1 MTKMKRLFTLFLALV
16 MVASLLAACGGNSE
30 APAVEAPAAD
40 APAAEA
46 PATEAPK
53 SDEPIVLNMSMNSAW
68 ADLIPYNQSTGGN
81 YSILVLSLIYDRL
94 YAYDADGNIVPRAA
108 DSWEIGEDKMS
119 CTFHLN
125 KNAKWHDG
133 EPVTAEDYVFAAE
146 MITDPANGCNSK
158 SHYYIMK
165 GTDTSGIADG
175 TGLGVEAIDDYTVKY
190 YFDEIISE
198 DVTFRLYLQAYMPL
212 PKHLLENVDPAD
224 YLTCDLWNH
233 PIGSGPLKFESTI
246 PGSNLTLVANE
257 DYHLGAPKFDQLNIT
272 VMNGDSA
279 VTALLS
285 GDIDVM
291 YPAPSRE
298 NFLAMEG
305 SDILS
310 YYYAKYPTNQR
321 CLYINNKFGID
332 KRVRQAVDKA
342 VDRESIA
349 AMIGDA
355 IPIETPVQVGS
366 EYLDPECTYTYDPEA
381 AKAIL
386 ADAIADG
393 AYDPSEPLLIV
404 TSGSA
409 GEKLCALVEQ
419 NLEAV
424 GFNIEVQMMEAAT
437 MFAGFTDGS
446 VTMGTVSKDSNFNPL
461 YMRTALTNKR
471 SSYIGWQTE
480 LWDDIATEFMNA
492 ANHEEEIAIMKKF
505 QETWI
510 DEVPSIFLCAAYS
523 NYAYNNRLG
532 DGESL
537 GLENAAYG
545 CLPVWEWNVKG

>member
-1 MTKMKRLFTLFLALV
+1 MTTTKRLLAMLLALV
-16 MVASLLAACGGNSE
+16 MAASLLAACGGNAD
-30 APAVEAPAAD
+30 APAVEAPADAAAAD
-40 APAAEA
+40 APAAEN
-46 PATEAPK
+46 K
-53 SDEPIVLNMSMNSAW
+53 EPIVLNMSLNSAW
-68 ADLIPYNQSTGGN
+68 ADLIPYNGSTGGN
-81 YSILVLSLIYDRL
+81 YSILVLSLLYDRL
-94 YAYDADGNIVPRAA
+94 YAYDADSNIVPRGA

-146 MITDPANGCNSK
+146 MITDPANPCNAK

-165 GTDTSGIADG
+165 GTDTSGVADG
-175 TGLGVEAIDDYTVKY
+175 TGLGVEAIDDYTLKY
-190 YFDEIISE
+190 TFDEIISE
-198 DVTFRLYLQAYMPL
+198 DVTFRLYLQAYIPL
-212 PKHLLENVDPAD
+212 PKHLLEDVAPAD
-224 YLTCDLWNH
+224 YLNCELWNN
-233 PIGSGPLKFESTI
+233 PIGSGPMRFVSTI
-246 PGSNLTLVANE
+246 PGSTLTLATNK

-272 VMNGDSA
+272 VMNADSA
-279 VTALLS
+279 VTALMA
-285 GDIDVM
+285 GDIDMM
-291 YPAPSRE
+291 YPAPSKE
-298 NFLAMEG
+298 NFEALQG

-332 KRVRQAVDKA
+332 KRVRQAIDKA

-349 AMIGDA
+349 AMIGNA

-366 EYLDPECTYTYDPEA
+366 EYLDPDCSYTYDPEA
-381 AKAIL
+381 ARAIL
-386 ADAIADG
+386 AEAIADG
-393 AYDPSEPLLIV
+393 AYDPNEPLLLV

-409 GEKLCALVEQ
+409 GEMLCALVEQ

-446 VTMGTVSKDSNFNPL
+446 VTMGTVSKDSNFNPM

-480 LWDDIATEFMNA
+480 LWDNIANEFMNA
-492 ANHEEEIAIMKKF
+492 ANHEEEIAVMKKF

-510 DEVPSIFLCAAYS
+510 DEVPSIFLCASYS

>member
-1 MTKMKRLFTLFLALV
+1 MTTFKRLLTLFLALV
-16 MVASLLAACGGNSE
+16 MVTSLLAACGSNAE
-30 APAVEAPAAD
+30 

-46 PATEAPK
+46 PAAEAPAAEVPATEAPK

-68 ADLIPYNQSTGGN
+68 ADLIPYNGNTGGN
-81 YSILVLSLIYDRL
+81 YSTLVLSLIYDRL
-94 YAYDADGNIVPRAA
+94 YGYDADSNIVPRAA
-108 DSWEIGEDKMS
+108 ESWEIGEDKMS

-133 EPVTAEDYVFAAE
+133 EPVTAEDFVFAAE
-146 MITDPANGCNSK
+146 MITDPTNPCNAR
-158 SHYYIMK
+158 SHYYIMT
-165 GTDTSGIADG
+165 GTDTSGMADG
-175 TGLGVEAIDDYTVKY
+175 TPLGVEAIDDYTLKY
-190 YFDEIISE
+190 TFDEIISE
-198 DVTFRLYLQAYMPL
+198 DVTFRLYLQAYIPL
-212 PKHLLENVDPAD
+212 PKHLLEDVDPAD
-224 YLTCDLWNH
+224 YLTCDLWDH

-246 PGSNLTLVANE
+246 PGSSLTLVANE
-257 DYHLGAPKFDQLNIT
+257 DYHLGAPKFDKLNIT

-285 GDIDVM
+285 GDIDIM

-298 NFLAMEG
+298 NFQAMEG

-310 YYYAKYPTNQR
+310 YFFAKYPTNQR

-366 EYLDPECTYTYDPEA
+366 EYLDPECSYTYDPEA
-381 AKAIL
+381 ARAIL
-386 ADAIADG
+386 AEAIADG

-480 LWDDIATEFMNA
+480 LWDDIAAEFMNA
-492 ANHEEEIAIMKKF
+492 ANHEEELAVMKKF

-510 DEVPSIFLCAAYS
+510 DEVPSIFLCASYS
-523 NYAYNNRLG
+523 NYAYNSRLG

>member
-1 MTKMKRLFTLFLALV
+1 MKTMKRLITLLLALV
-16 MVASLLAACGGNSE
+16 MVASVLAGCGGN
-30 APAVEAPAAD
+30 AEAPAAD
-40 APAAEA
+40 APAADA
-46 PATEAPK
+46 PAADAPAAEAPK

-68 ADLIPYNQSTGGN
+68 ADLIPYNGSTGGN
-81 YSILVLSLIYDRL
+81 YSILVLSLLYDRL
-94 YAYDADGNIVPRAA
+94 YGYDADSNIVPRGA

-119 CTFHLN
+119 CTFYLN

-146 MITDPANGCNSK
+146 MITDPSNPCNAR
-158 SHYYIMK
+158 SHYYIMT
-165 GTDTSGIADG
+165 GTDTSGMADG
-175 TGLGVEAIDDYTVKY
+175 TGLGVEAIDDYTLKY
-190 YFDEIISE
+190 TFDEIISE
-198 DVTFRLYLQAYMPL
+198 DVTFRLYLQAYIPL
-212 PKHLLENVDPAD
+212 PKHLLEGVAPAD
-224 YLTCDLWNH
+224 YLNCELWNN
-233 PIGSGPLKFESTI
+233 PIGSGPMKFVSTI
-246 PGSNLTLVANE
+246 PGSTLTLAANE
-257 DYHLGAPKFDQLNIT
+257 DYHLGAPKFDQLNLT
-272 VMNGDSA
+272 VMNSDSA

-285 GDIDVM
+285 GDIDMM
-291 YPAPSRE
+291 YPAPSKE
-298 NFLAMEG
+298 NFEALQG

-332 KRVRQAVDKA
+332 KRVRQAIDRA

-349 AMIGDA
+349 AMIGEA
-355 IPIETPVQVGS
+355 VPIETPVQVGS
-366 EYLDPECTYTYDPEA
+366 EYLDPNCSYTYDPEQA
-381 AKAIL
+381 RAIL
-386 ADAIADG
+386 AEAIADG
-393 AYDPSEPLLIV
+393 AYDPSEPLLLV
-404 TSGSA
+404 TSGSS

-480 LWDDIATEFMNA
+480 LWDDIAAEFMNA
-492 ANHEEEIAIMKKF
+492 ANHEEELAVMKKF

-510 DEVPSIFLCAAYS
+510 DEVPSIFLCASYS
-523 NYAYNNRLG
+523 NYAYNARLG

-545 CLPVWEWNVKG
+545 CLPVWEWDVKY